1 MFTDL
6 LDSTFAG
13 WSFTGFNF
21 YCIFLVCVCCLCC
34 VRVFVVCVR
43 ACSVCVSLCFFCVRV
58 SVCVCLCVS
67 VVKGVRSLC
76 FLLLLYSYDMYGLQ
90 DVWCKKDPLLTFS
103 CIQRLLASAA
113 IETLQLHLC
122 LVDIIH
128 CYSLHCSNISFIQL
142 SSLLSGYPASS
153 VFVVVFSW
161 LCFCGGGAVFF
172 VVVFLWWYGGVF
184 VARSVGEESY

>member
-1 MFTDL
+1 MVVYWIQL
-6 LDSTFAG
+6 LLYFFGVCLLSLLCA
-13 WSFTGFNF
+13 
-21 YCIFLVCVCCLCC
+21 CVCC
-34 VRVFVVCVR
+34 VC
-43 ACSVCVSLCFFCVRV
+43 ACLFCVCVSVFLLCACLC
-58 SVCVCLCVS
+58 VCVFVCVS